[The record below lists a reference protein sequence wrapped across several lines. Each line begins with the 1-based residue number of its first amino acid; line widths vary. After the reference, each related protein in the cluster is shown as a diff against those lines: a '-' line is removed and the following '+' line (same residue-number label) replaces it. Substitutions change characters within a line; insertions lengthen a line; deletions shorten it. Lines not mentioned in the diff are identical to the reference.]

1 MFFIGKWMFATAVLT
16 GVLLLS
22 QTGAACTKTI
32 GGKSVTAGT
41 SGAFICDCTNGGSGC
56 GCVVEDP
63 TCGGSHGVVQE

>member
-32 GGKSVTAGT
+32 GGKSVVAG
-41 SGAFICDCTNGGSGC
+41 GAFLCDCTNGGSGC
-56 GCVVEDP
+56 GCVVDDP
-63 TCGGSHGVVQE
+63 SCGSHGVVQE